1 MDDGPRDERRPPT
14 GAPPRVIGKVIKG
27 SDSGE
32 VSPLSERSVVAPQ
45 PQSSAGGV
53 RRGVVNAEEYEA
65 KTAGKQIIAEAQAKA
80 EEIKAE
86 ALRFKEE
93 VFSKA
98 RTEAKADVQARA
110 AEELARAKIQ
120 AGQIIADS
128 EKDVLELALKV
139 AAKIISRDLERDP
152 ELVLEIVA
160 SCTEAARSSK
170 AMIIRV
176 NPEDGRLL
184 REKKPRL
191 IELIGRAVD
200 ISIRDDA
207 EVEKGGC
214 VIQTE
219 YGTID
224 GQIRT
229 QLQMLQNVFLPADAK
244 REVK

>member
-27 SDSGE
+27 DSGE
-32 VSPLSERSVVAPQ
+32 VSPLSEKPLAAP
-45 PQSSAGGV
+45 PPS

-65 KTAGKQIIAEAQAKA
+65 KTVGKEIIAKAQAQA
-80 EEIKAE
+80 DEIKAE
-86 ALRFKEE
+86 AHRFKEE
-93 VFSKA
+93 VFAKA
-98 RTEAKADVQARA
+98 RDEAKADVQARA
-110 AEELARAKIQ
+110 AEELARAKMQ
-120 AGQIIADS
+120 AGQIIADA

-139 AAKIISRDLERDP
+139 AAKIISRDLEREP
-152 ELVLEIVA
+152 EVLLEIVA
-160 SCTEAARSSK
+160 NCTEAARSAK
-170 AMIIRV
+170 AMILKV
-176 NPEDGRLL
+176 HPDDGKVL
-184 REKKPRL
+184 REKRPRL

-207 EVEKGGC
+207 EVERGGC

-229 QLQMLQNVFLPADAK
+229 QFEMLRNVLMPADAK
-244 REVK
+244 KEIK